1 MKTTNTRSRII
12 ATIGPQ
18 NANIDSI
25 RELSAAGM
33 SIARLNGSH
42 NTLDWHSTAIQ
53 TIHTAIPRL
62 PILLDIPGRKI
73 RTALV
78 DEPFAFD
85 KNELITLTTDSSRA
99 TKKIIAVS
107 FEKLH
112 EFLNPGQV
120 VFADDGTL
128 KFVVERVDGREIIL
142 RSFMAGKLGSRKG
155 INVPGVDLGP
165 VLVTSKD
172 KAMIEFAI
180 NHDVDFIGLSFVE
193 SAKHV
198 QMIRDVIGDSPLPK
212 IVSKVEN
219 QIGYSNMQEIIESSD
234 AIMIDRGDLSV
245 ETDLETVA
253 LRQKVIIETAR
264 ILSKPVIVATE
275 MLHSMIVNSF
285 PSKAEVSDVTNAVLD
300 GCAATM
306 LSGETAVGS
315 FPIEAIT
322 TMRKIVEQTE
332 IFMKNGSVAGNQT
345 LKLDVPNDAT
355 AKAIAVICES
365 MEVDKLIAVTRSG
378 FAARTLS
385 AIGVDVPIIAVSDV
399 AANSKSFNIYAG
411 VTGVVFPGQFSTT
424 NTSHVSAVLKHLWQQ
439 KLITDNEQILVTA
452 LAYPT
457 SGKRMN
463 LIETHMVGDLAHSL
477 NWKA

>member
-1 MKTTNTRSRII
+1 MMNTRTRIV

-18 NANIDSI
+18 NANHDSLK
-25 RELSAAGM
+25 ELLAAGM

-42 NTLDWHSTAIQ
+42 NTLQWHEETIKQIQKTSTN
-53 TIHTAIPRL
+53 T

-73 RTALV
+73 RTVLT
-78 DEPFAFD
+78 D
-85 KNELITLTTDSSRA
+85 KPLLFKRDELIILTTDAKR
-99 TKKIIAVS
+99 TGTNMIAVS

-128 KFVVERVDGREIIL
+128 KFEVEKVVGPEITLRALMDGQ
-142 RSFMAGKLGSRKG
+142 LGSRKG

-165 VLVTSKD
+165 VLVTEKD
-172 KAMIEFAI
+172 RTMINFAKD
-180 NHDVDFIGLSFVE
+180 NRLDFIGLSFVE

-198 QMIRDVIGDSPLPK
+198 KMIRDVIGASDCPK
-212 IVSKVEN
+212 IISKIEN
-219 QIGYSNMQEIIESSD
+219 QIGYVNMQEIIEASD

-253 LRQKVIIETAR
+253 LRQKTIIQTATK
-264 ILSKPVIVATE
+264 LSKPVIVATE
-275 MLHSMIVNSF
+275 MLNSMIVNSF
-285 PSKAEVSDVTNAVLD
+285 PSKAEVSDVTNAVID

-322 TMRKIVEQTE
+322 TMRKIIEHTE
-332 IFMKNGSVAGNQT
+332 SFVASGSIAGFMPP
-345 LKLDVPNDAT
+345 DVNKPHDAT
-355 AKAIAVICES
+355 ARAIALICES
-365 MEVDKLIAVTRSG
+365 ADIDKIIAVTRTG

-385 AIGVDVPIIAVSDV
+385 ALAVNCPIIAVSDV
-399 AANSKSFNIYAG
+399 GANSKSFNIYAG
-411 VTGVVFPGQFSTT
+411 VTGVVFPGEFSTT
-424 NTSHVSAVLKHLWQQ
+424 DVSHVSAVLKYLWQQ
-439 KLITDNEQILVTA
+439 KLITDEEQILVTA

-463 LIETHMVGDLAHSL
+463 LIETHLVGDLARSL
-477 NWKA
+477 AWRA